1 MRIRRGCNLADSKL
15 RNPQPLLRE
24 VQAYLEALQSHRV
37 LRDGPLAAQRESMS
51 LKAIITTLLL
61 GTSSLAVAAPYD
73 QVIVRD
79 HRTQQP
85 VQQPAP
91 QQQTLHPV
99 VAQAPVF
106 ERALWM
112 RHVVEAPKPPVTLA
126 SSQRLNGRDII
137 KVNDS
142 LRAFNKIQLRAVSGR
157 TNLDKIMI
165 TFGNGKTQTINC
177 NRTLQANES
186 FSVDLKGDQR
196 NLKKI
201 VLVGKSGRRASI
213 DVLAL

>member
-1 MRIRRGCNLADSKL
+1 
-15 RNPQPLLRE
+15 
-24 VQAYLEALQSHRV
+24 
-37 LRDGPLAAQRESMS
+37 MS

-61 GTSSLAVAAPYD
+61 GTSSLAVAAPSN

-91 QQQTLHPV
+91 QQTLHPV

-142 LRAFNKIQLRAVSGR
+142 LRAFNKIELRAVSGR
-157 TNLDKIMI
+157 SNVDKIMI

-186 FSVDLKGDQR
+186 FSFDLKGDQR

-201 VLVGKSGRRASI
+201 VLVGKSGRRASL

>member
-1 MRIRRGCNLADSKL
+1 
-15 RNPQPLLRE
+15 
-24 VQAYLEALQSHRV
+24 
-37 LRDGPLAAQRESMS
+37 MS

-61 GTSSLAVAAPYD
+61 GTSSVALAAPSG

-85 VQQPAP
+85 VYQAP
-91 QQQTLHPV
+91 PVQHPV

-126 SSQRLNGRDII
+126 ASQRLNGRDII

-142 LRAFNKIQLRAVSGR
+142 LRAFNKIELRAVSGR

-165 TFGNGKTQTINC
+165 TFGNGKTQTIKC
-177 NRTLQANES
+177 NRVLQANES
-186 FSVDLKGDQR
+186 FSLDLKGDQR